1 LFVGGGGPQQQIPKG
16 VEGEDDEQV
25 RFERRREKERKR
37 DVSGKR
43 KNMKDKDWILKK
55 KEVSRMEIDYTYFL
69 IDIISCIANEE
80 KRGYREIQNLL
91 AASASQS
98 FSGISRSVSRTPDLR
113 ERIPFKYLLLLMSV
127 SLRIA
132 RGGS

>member
-1 LFVGGGGPQQQIPKG
+1 LFVGGGGTQQQIPKG

-43 KNMKDKDWILKK
+43 KNMKDRDWILKK
-55 KEVSRMEIDYTYFL
+55 KEASQVEFDHAYLL

-80 KRGYREIQNLL
+80 KKVYQEIQNSLV
-91 AASASQS
+91 ASASQS
-98 FSGISRSVSRTPDLR
+98 SSGISRGVSQTPDLC
-113 ERIPFKYLLLLMSV
+113 ERIPYKYLRLLMSV
-127 SLRIA
+127 SPQIA